1 MCRFIES
8 IKVKDRSF
16 QNVEWN
22 NKRFNDTRKA
32 FYGEDSHID
41 ISDLIS
47 IPDFVDNEIYK
58 CRILYGKSIGTVT
71 FEKYIPK
78 NVNTLKLVSFSLAQ
92 SLISEKNTNKKGSD
106 YIYDNYSYKY
116 QNRQLLNFLSEYRD
130 GADDILIVRDGFIT
144 DTSFSNVVLLKDGTW
159 YTPDTYLLNGTCR
172 QRLLHEKKIKEASVN
187 IENIDDYDEIRLINA
202 MIDIKQ
208 ARTVKILK

>member
-8 IKVKDRSF
+8 IKVEDRSF
-16 QNVEWN
+16 QNIEWHNQRLN
-22 NKRFNDTRKA
+22 NTRKD
-32 FYGEDSHID
+32 FYGEVSKID

-58 CRILYGKSIGTVT
+58 CRILYGKSIGTIT
-71 FEKYIPK
+71 FEKYTPK
-78 NVNTLKLVSFSLAQ
+78 IVNTLKLVQFSLAQ
-92 SLISEKNTNKKGSD
+92 SLPSEKNIEKSDSD

-116 QNRQLLNFLSEYRD
+116 QNRQLLNILSEYRD
-130 GADDILIVRDGFIT
+130 GADDILIVRDCFIT
-144 DTSFSNVVLLKDGTW
+144 DTSFSNVVLLKDGIW

-172 QRLLHEKKIKEASVN
+172 QRLLYEKKIQEASVTV
-187 IENIDDYDEIRLINA
+187 ENIDDYDEIRLINA

-208 ARTVKILK
+208 ARIVKILK